1 MHWPLASMSYAPG
14 RRAEMGT
21 HVIAVIN
28 QKGGAGK
35 TTLSMNLAAG
45 LSRRGDTV
53 VIDLDPQGSSR
64 QWASMG
70 TAPFPATVKQIN
82 GNWDARALHQNY
94 RAYRHMVLDCPPSL
108 ESHASLQAL
117 RACDVALIP
126 VLPSPI
132 DLWASL
138 KLPQEIEEAKK
149 VNPAIKAY
157 LVLNQLEPSSA
168 LSAAMQEALTEFGLP
183 VLNAG
188 IRRRAAYRNAA
199 LEGVSVY
206 QMGGRGTTAVE
217 EVEAV
222 IREVIG
228 T

>member
-1 MHWPLASMSYAPG
+1 MA
-14 RRAEMGT
+14 T
-21 HVIAVIN
+21 HVTAVIN

-35 TTLSMNLAAG
+35 TTLAMNLAAG
-45 LSRRGDTV
+45 LARRADTV

-64 QWASMG
+64 QWASLG
-70 TAPFPATVKQIN
+70 SEPFPATVKQI
-82 GNWDARALHQNY
+82 GGKWDARTLHQNY

-108 ESHASLQAL
+108 DSHASLQAL

-138 KLPQEIEEAKK
+138 RLPQEIEEARK
-149 VNPAIKAY
+149 VNKNLKAY
-157 LVLNQLEPSSA
+157 LVLNQLEPKSA
-168 LSAAMQEALTEFGLP
+168 LSAAMHDAIEEFGIP
-183 VLNAG
+183 VLQAVV
-188 IRRRAAYRNAA
+188 RRRAIYRGAA

-206 QMGGRGTTAVE
+206 QMGSRGSQAAAE
-217 EVEAV
+217 MEA
-222 IREVIG
+222 IINEVIG

>member
-1 MHWPLASMSYAPG
+1 MA
-14 RRAEMGT
+14 T

-35 TTLSMNLAAG
+35 TTLAMNLAAG
-45 LSRRGDTV
+45 LARRAETV

-64 QWASMG
+64 QWASLG
-70 TAPFPATVKQIN
+70 SAPFPATVKQIA
-82 GNWDARALHQNY
+82 GKWDARTLHQNY
-94 RAYRHMVLDCPPSL
+94 RSYAHMVLDCPPSL
-108 ESHASLQAL
+108 DSHASMQAL

-138 KLPQEIEEAKK
+138 RLPQEIEEARK
-149 VNPAIKAY
+149 VNRNLKAY
-157 LVLNQLEPSSA
+157 LVLNQLEPKSA
-168 LSAAMQEALTEFGLP
+168 ISAAMHDALAEFGLP
-183 VLNAG
+183 VLEAV
-188 IRRRAAYRNAA
+188 IRRRAAYRGAA

-206 QMGGRGTTAVE
+206 QMGSRGAPAAAEIEAIIE
-217 EVEAV
+217 EVIA
-222 IREVIG
+222 